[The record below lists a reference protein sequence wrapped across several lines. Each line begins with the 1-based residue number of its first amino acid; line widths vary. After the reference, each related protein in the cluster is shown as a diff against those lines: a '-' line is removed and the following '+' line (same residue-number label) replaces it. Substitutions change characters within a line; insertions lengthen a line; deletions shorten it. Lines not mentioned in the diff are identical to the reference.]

1 MAVGFKQADIF
12 SEKISWKTVKLSDV
26 CLIDPS
32 RKELTGIDKNLDVSF
47 GMMADL
53 GEHIREFT
61 PKDTKKISEVM
72 KGGYS
77 YFKNKDILL
86 AKMTPCF
93 ENGKSGIALNLEN
106 GIGFGSTEFYVLRST
121 EKILPDFVYHIISS
135 DKFLNDGQYSL
146 VGTTGRRRLLK
157 QFVESYEIPL
167 PPLDEQQRLVELFQ
181 SIEQSIVHAEGQEKN
196 LLKLKNRL
204 LRELFAEKKQFGNYL
219 SFKDFEKMQFGKIAL
234 NISERVEPKQTNLD
248 IYVGLEHLDSDDLVI
263 RRRGKPEDVV
273 GTKLKIY
280 KGDIIFGKR
289 RAYLRKVA
297 VADFEGIVSAHS
309 MVLRANEAFIEKDF
323 LPYFMQSDKFMDR
336 AVQISEGSLSPTIKW
351 KTLAQQEFVLPKKE
365 KQAYLIDV
373 FRQLDETKK
382 LIREQ
387 KEILKKLKQKLL
399 NEILGG

>member
-1 MAVGFKQADIF
+1 MAVNSKQADIF
-12 SEKISWKTVKLSDV
+12 AENTSWKTVKLSDV

-32 RKELTGIDKNLDVSF
+32 RKELNGIDKNLDVSF

-53 GEHIREFT
+53 GEHVREFT
-61 PKDTKKISEVM
+61 PKDTKKIGEVM

-77 YFKNKDILL
+77 YFKTKDILL

-106 GIGFGSTEFYVLRST
+106 GIGFGSTEFYVLRSNG
-121 EKILPDFVYHIISS
+121 KISPDFIYHIISS

-167 PPLDEQQRLVELFQ
+167 PPIDEQQRLVDLFQ
-181 SIEQSIVHAEGQEKN
+181 SVEQSIVHAEGQEQK
-196 LLKLKNRL
+196 LLKLKNQV
-204 LRELFAEKKQFGNYL
+204 LRELFGERKQFGNYL
-219 SFKDFEKMQFGKIAL
+219 SVQDFEKVKFEKIAL
-234 NISERVEPKQTNLD
+234 NISERVEPKETSLE

-263 RRRGKPEDVV
+263 RRRGKPEDVI

-280 KGDIIFGKR
+280 KGDIVFGKR
-289 RAYLRKVA
+289 RAYLRKLA
-297 VADFEGIVSAHS
+297 VAHFEGIVSAHS
-309 MVLRANEAFIEKDF
+309 MVLRANKQNTEKDF
-323 LPYFMQSDKFMDR
+323 LPYFMQSDEFMNR

-365 KQAYLIDV
+365 KQAKLVDV
-373 FRQLDETKK
+373 FQQFDQT
-382 LIREQ
+382 RELVRKQ
-387 KEILKKLKQKLL
+387 KETLKKLKQKLL